1 VLVVA
6 LVVVLVLLACAALL
20 PIRRLPSWLNLY
32 VGVAIA
38 SAVLVVLAAL
48 LA

>member
-1 VLVVA
+1 MLAVSLG
-6 LVVVLVLLACAALL
+6 LVLVLLACAAVL

>member
-1 VLVVA
+1 MLVVS
-6 LVVVLVLLACAALL
+6 LVVVLVLLAAAAVL
-20 PIRRLPSWLNLY
+20 PIRRLPGWLNLY

-48 LA
+48 LT